1 MHPFES
7 RDNVTPRD
15 RFAIIALF
23 TISALMASSA
33 FPQQPSAPT
42 IGQTT
47 TAPNTYTLQV
57 KAQAVV
63 LDVVVTDKKGTVV
76 NNLTKD
82 DFQIYE
88 DKSPQTIRSFDSPQS
103 HLAPASLPINSTTE
117 LDKLEPNAPVTIIVL
132 DEINTRFE
140 DEAFARY
147 SLKKFLDTQG
157 NVLPQPTMFVAVNL
171 QHFMVL
177 RDYTTSKQEILSAL
191 DHHLTNYPWH
201 LQGGSWKTEQFN
213 AAFASLME
221 VAEATAG
228 HPGHKSMIWLGRG
241 FPAVNPASLSV
252 EANEALKTAIET
264 CANALR
270 DARVVLY
277 TLDPAGISTEPPAQ
291 DEDGFYVDDPFGGQ
305 VDFNAMAKATG
316 GQSFYGRNDVDKLIA
331 DSTRDAGS
339 FYTLSYTPT
348 LPRDDSKDFHN
359 IRIVMKNPNLQA
371 ATREGYYSQIPPS
384 SVDQS
389 APGKLSSRQIFDLTV
404 AGQSMLVYDAVPL
417 TITRIAANPDQFK
430 ISFNSSDVIWQ
441 ESGPA
446 RLTADLMVLVESFD
460 KKGKLLSRKAEVS
473 TAQVDESSTPNVPI
487 TPAVNLLTTIPTQ
500 PPAARIRF
508 VVRVS
513 SNQKLGATNFFLV
526 DPKTIS
532 DPTTGLKS
540 GK

>member
-1 MHPFES
+1 MLLNNRNLLAITVLIVIS
-7 RDNVTPRD
+7 TVTLHSV
-15 RFAIIALF
+15 FA
-23 TISALMASSA
+23 
-33 FPQQPSAPT
+33 QQPQPAIPAEQSGP
-42 IGQTT
+42 
-47 TAPNTYTLQV
+47 APNTYTLQV
-57 KAQAVV
+57 NAQAVV
-63 LDVVVTDKKGTVV
+63 LDVVVTGKKGQIV
-76 NNLTKD
+76 NNLSKD
-82 DFQIYE
+82 DFQVYE
-88 DKSPQTIRSFDSPQS
+88 DKVPQIIRTLDAPQS
-103 HLAPASLPINSTTE
+103 HAAPANIPINSTVE
-117 LDKLEPNAPVTIIVL
+117 LDKLEPTAPVTIIVL

-157 NVLPQPTMFVAVNL
+157 DTLQQPTMFVAVSL
-171 QHFMVL
+171 QRFMVL

-191 DHHLTNYPWH
+191 DHHLTIYPWH
-201 LQGGSWKTEQFN
+201 LQGGSWKTEQYN

>member
-1 MHPFES
+1 
-7 RDNVTPRD
+7 
-15 RFAIIALF
+15 
-23 TISALMASSA
+23 
-33 FPQQPSAPT
+33 
-42 IGQTT
+42 
-47 TAPNTYTLQV
+47 
-57 KAQAVV
+57 
-63 LDVVVTDKKGTVV
+63 
-76 NNLTKD
+76 
-82 DFQIYE
+82 
-88 DKSPQTIRSFDSPQS
+88 
-103 HLAPASLPINSTTE
+103 
-117 LDKLEPNAPVTIIVL
+117 
-132 DEINTRFE
+132 
-140 DEAFARY
+140 
-147 SLKKFLDTQG
+147 
-157 NVLPQPTMFVAVNL
+157 
-171 QHFMVL
+171 
-177 RDYTTSKQEILSAL
+177 
-191 DHHLTNYPWH
+191 
-201 LQGGSWKTEQFN
+201 
-213 AAFASLME
+213 
-221 VAEATAG
+221 
-228 HPGHKSMIWLGRG
+228 
-241 FPAVNPASLSV
+241 
-252 EANEALKTAIET
+252 
-264 CANALR
+264 
-270 DARVVLY
+270 
-277 TLDPAGISTEPPAQ
+277 
-291 DEDGFYVDDPFGGQ
+291 
-305 VDFNAMAKATG
+305 
-316 GQSFYGRNDVDKLIA
+316 
-331 DSTRDAGS
+331 
-339 FYTLSYTPT
+339 
-348 LPRDDSKDFHN
+348 
-359 IRIVMKNPNLQA
+359 MKNPNLQA

>member
-1 MHPFES
+1 M
-7 RDNVTPRD
+7 TPRD

-23 TISALMASSA
+23 TISALMAPSA

-63 LDVVVTDKKGTVV
+63 LDVVVTDKKGNVV

-88 DKSPQTIRSFDSPQS
+88 DKAPQTIRSFDSPQF

-191 DHHLTNYPWH
+191 DHHLANYPWH